1 MSEAKVGHNSEGVA
15 ADRLRSFV
23 SRLEKL
29 DEEKADILEAIKDVK
44 AEAKGEGFDLKTL
57 NEILRLRRMKP
68 ADRSEREE
76 LLEIYKAALGMLS
89 GTPLGDAALARA
101 AA

>member
-1 MSEAKVGHNSEGVA
+1 MGEAAGAGHNSGVA

-23 SRLEKL
+23 ERLERL
-29 DEEKADILEAIKDVK
+29 ADEKAEIADAIKDVK
-44 AEAKGEGFDLKTL
+44 AEAKGEGFDLTTL

-89 GTPLGDAALARA
+89 DTPLGQAALARA